1 MFVSIQFTFVVVMTE
16 ASYRS
21 TIRYSNRTSGGY
33 DSPSFRCCP
42 SSAKLPYKILSY
54 NYQLAIVI
62 VIIIITINN
71 THIYIYVYHKWSSLI
86 IITIVTPLEANI
98 ARWHHVV
105 HLAGHRHAAKPCKFW
120 RSLATSWRNSL
131 PKTSTELANRWAP
144 WIIWIEKATKNRR
157 V

>member
-1 MFVSIQFTFVVVMTE
+1 MAMLNNQRVHIYMIIHVYIDLISLMFVSILFTFVVMMTE

-21 TIRYSNRTSGGY
+21 TIRYSNRTSEGY

-71 THIYIYVYHKWSSLI
+71 THTYIPDAPCMEYLPI
-86 IITIVTPLEANI
+86 
-98 ARWHHVV
+98 
-105 HLAGHRHAAKPCKFW
+105 HLPQK
-120 RSLATSWRNSL
+120 
-131 PKTSTELANRWAP
+131 
-144 WIIWIEKATKNRR
+144 
-157 V
+157 